1 MNVQIQF
8 SEITLSE
15 EVRRHVLRRL
25 RNALNHGAKLVSR
38 VVIRLSDVNGPRGGE
53 DKCCAIEVRLAGG
66 DSLFAKA
73 VQVSVFSAIN
83 LAAKRLGQCF
93 DRQLARS
100 HRLAGRRRTGRS
112 QTLLATA
119 T

>member
-1 MNVQIQF
+1 MKVQIQF
-8 SEITLSE
+8 SEINLSD

-38 VVIRLSDVNGPRGGE
+38 VVIRLSDINGPRGGE

-66 DSLFAKA
+66 DAVYAKG
-73 VQVSVFSAIN
+73 VQGNVFGAIN
-83 LAAKRLGQCF
+83 LAARRLGQCF

-100 HRLAGRRRTGRS
+100 HRQAGRRRTIRAPA
-112 QTLLATA
+112 LLATPA
-119 T
+119 